1 MKESSGFHS
10 HMPKAALLDL
20 EPRKTPQQSR
30 SVATVEAIYDA
41 TIQVLLKKGAA
52 RLTTVH
58 VAHRAGVSVGTLY
71 QYFPNKEALLFAVL
85 ERHMQRVVEAVEET
99 CATNHFQPLEV
110 MVDEL
115 VNRFI
120 DAKLVD
126 RDTSIALYRI
136 AAEAG
141 GNVILD
147 RTRKRFEAAMTAML
161 QTTNLPM
168 SADVTFMVHMIYLTM
183 AGALRGHLESN
194 AAPRT
199 TRKLREHLSK
209 LVVAYCK
216 AMRTVPENL
225 PNDPR

>member
-1 MKESSGFHS
+1 MNESSGYHS

-41 TIQVLLKKGAA
+41 TIQVLLKKGAD

-58 VAHRAGVSVGTLY
+58 VARRAGVSVGTLY
-71 QYFPNKEALLFAVL
+71 QYFPNKQALLFAVL
-85 ERHMQRVVEAVEET
+85 ERHMQRVVEAVEEA

-115 VNRFI
+115 MNRFI

-126 RDTSIALYRI
+126 RDTSVALYRI

-141 GNVILD
+141 G
-147 RTRKRFEAAMTAML
+147 
-161 QTTNLPM
+161 
-168 SADVTFMVHMIYLTM
+168 ADVESE
-183 AGALRGHLESN
+183 LRL
-194 AAPRT
+194 
-199 TRKLREHLSK
+199 
-209 LVVAYCK
+209 
-216 AMRTVPENL
+216 
-225 PNDPR
+225 